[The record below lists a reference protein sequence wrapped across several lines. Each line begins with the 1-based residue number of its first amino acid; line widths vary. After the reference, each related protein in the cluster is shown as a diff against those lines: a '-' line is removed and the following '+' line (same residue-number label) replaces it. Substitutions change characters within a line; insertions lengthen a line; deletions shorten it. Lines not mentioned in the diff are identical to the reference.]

1 MGSLVIVSLLSLSTF
16 SISIKGL
23 DAIYYLTRLNQ
34 RLTIYL
40 EAHDGETRTANYSAF
55 HIDADDEEY
64 RIHVSILCR
73 LILVNLV
80 KGFTLL
86 KLFGKL

>member
-1 MGSLVIVSLLSLSTF
+1 MVYDFGFVSGSLVSLLSLSTF

-40 EAHDGETRTANYSAF
+40 EAHDGEARAANYSTF
-55 HIDADDEEY
+55 YIDADDEEY
-64 RIHVSILCR
+64 RIHVSIYYAD
-73 LILVNLV
+73 
-80 KGFTLL
+80 
-86 KLFGKL
+86 